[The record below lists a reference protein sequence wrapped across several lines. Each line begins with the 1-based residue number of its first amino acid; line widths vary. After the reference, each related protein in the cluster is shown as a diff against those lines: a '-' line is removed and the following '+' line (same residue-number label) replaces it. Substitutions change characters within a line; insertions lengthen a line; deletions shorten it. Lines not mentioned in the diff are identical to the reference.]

1 MQVIIIALISAIPL
15 LFLIFFEYSTVA
27 IGFGAGMFFCLA
39 LIWLIQFSSKKDQL
53 FSTFFSSD
61 LFQQL
66 LSAQG
71 IQKFRKKILSKIK
84 ELQDY
89 QIFFLDNDEVVMFPK
104 NKTTFTKEEKII
116 LELLVQKSLH
126 KSYVVST
133 EKLERII
140 NPNLNCYA
148 YSYSIPFFNKRVLIL
163 VYISAHTLWTPVLQ
177 EQINAANDTLSVVS
191 FLVEVMG
198 GNNGILELLK
208 ESVWGSPY
216 AVGVCNPMGELVF
229 GNDTLYQMF
238 QGDVPN
244 FSELTGKEVFMLL
257 FDGKRIGQSFTVQG
271 RRIQLEAFPL
281 NNKNFLVT
289 KCLFV
294 FFDESVEFKQE
305 MLGEANTLKRF
316 TSGSSVI
323 GAAMFTLDGIILY
336 SNEAF
341 MKKLDVYK
349 VREAVQ
355 KNIFDLFVIDE
366 EEFQRL
372 VELILEGTEQ
382 QTALIG
388 KEKEQE
394 FQVLFKGIVFGDKTI
409 VEVVLEDDTIYN
421 DNMSYLDKETQELY
435 EELNTARS
443 VQEHILTLPT
453 IYRPGVGVDTL
464 YIPSRQLSGDFFTII
479 PFEDDQMGILMADVS
494 GHGVSASLI
503 TAALKILIEFAPRDA
518 NALPKIMFY
527 FNTYL
532 AGILPEGSFVT
543 LFYGIIDFNENTL
556 QYINSGHPF
565 PILEDVE
572 KNEMKILEGMGYP
585 LGGLLNVSFD
595 DLVRTVQ
602 LPDKCKILLYTDGI
616 LQHVPGTMKEKL
628 EKIWRV
634 MEKNKAIN
642 DKELLETLYKDLV
655 SRNSPIPEDDVSMML
670 VSLDRTCTM
679 KHHLYISSS
688 ILEVDTVIAHI
699 GAYIQKVVEIDPAI
713 YWKIQTCFY
722 ESLLNA
728 VVHGNK
734 YNTQK
739 KVYIEFRIVEGLIV
753 IRIRDEGIGF
763 NYNDVPDPLNP
774 ENILKDF
781 GRGITFLNTLADRVK
796 FNEKGNEVTMFFKT
810 KKEK

>member
-1 MQVIIIALISAIPL
+1 MQVILIALISAIPL
-15 LFLIFFEYSTVA
+15 LLLIFFGYPIAAT
-27 IGFGAGMFFCLA
+27 GFGAGMLFCA
-39 LIWLIQFSSKKDQL
+39 ILIWLIHFLLKRDQL

-66 LSAQG
+66 LSTQG

-89 QIFFLDNDEVVMFPK
+89 QIFFLDNDEVIMFPK
-104 NKTTFTKEEKII
+104 NKIILTKEEKVI

-177 EQINAANDTLSVVS
+177 EQINSANDTLSVVS

-208 ESVWGSPY
+208 ESVWGSPF
-216 AVGVCNPMGELVF
+216 AVGVCNPAGELVF

-257 FDGKRIGQSFTVQG
+257 FDGKRIGQSFTFQG

-305 MLGEANTLKRF
+305 MLGEANTLRRF
-316 TSGSSVI
+316 TSGSSII

-355 KNIFDLFVIDE
+355 KNIYDLFVIDKE
-366 EEFQRL
+366 EYQRL
-372 VELILEGTEQ
+372 VELILSGTEQ

-409 VEVVLEDDTIYN
+409 VEVVLEDDIIYN
-421 DNMSYLDKETQELY
+421 ENLSYLDKETQELY

-464 YIPSRQLSGDFFTII
+464 YIPSRQLSGDFFTVI
-479 PFEDDQMGILMADVS
+479 PFEDDQMGILIADVS

-518 NALPKIMFY
+518 NSLPKIMFY

-602 LPDKCKILLYTDGI
+602 LPAKCKILLYTDGI
-616 LQHVPGTMKEKL
+616 LQHVSGTMKEKL

-642 DKELLETLYKDLV
+642 DKELLHTLYQDLI

-688 ILEVDTVIAHI
+688 ILEVDTVIAQI
-699 GAYIQKVVEIDPAI
+699 GAYIQKVVELDPAV

-739 KVYIEFRIVEGLIV
+739 KVYIEFRIVTGLIV

-763 NYNDVPDPLNP
+763 NYNNVPDPLNL

-781 GRGITFLNTLADRVK
+781 GRGITVLNTLADRVK
-796 FNEKGNEVTMFFKT
+796 FNEKGNEVTMFFIT